1 MDKTSLIDK
10 VKQMAN
16 KRDYLLQLRDKPDI
30 GGLRLDVNQALG
42 SWMNYSMSFKQLFL
56 KKNLVNYPTRRN

>member
-30 GGLRLDVNQALG
+30 GGLRLDVNQALEELDELIDEFQATFPEETI
-42 SWMNYSMSFKQLFL
+42 S
-56 KKNLVNYPTRRN
+56 

>member
-10 VKQMAN
+10 VKQMVN

-30 GGLRLDVNQALG
+30 GGLRLDVNQAIEELDELLDEFQATFPEEKIG
-42 SWMNYSMSFKQLFL
+42 
-56 KKNLVNYPTRRN
+56 

>member
-30 GGLRLDVNQALG
+30 GGLRLDVNQALEELDELLDEFQATFTEEKI
-42 SWMNYSMSFKQLFL
+42 S
-56 KKNLVNYPTRRN
+56 

>member
-10 VKQMAN
+10 VKQIAN

-30 GGLRLDVNQALG
+30 GGLRLDVNQALEELDELLDEFQETFPEEKLG
-42 SWMNYSMSFKQLFL
+42 
-56 KKNLVNYPTRRN
+56 

>member
-10 VKQMAN
+10 VKQIAN

-30 GGLRLDVNQALG
+30 GGLRLDVNQALEELDELLDEFQETFPEEKL
-42 SWMNYSMSFKQLFL
+42 S
-56 KKNLVNYPTRRN
+56 

>member
-16 KRDYLLQLRDKPDI
+16 KRDYLLQLCNQPDI
-30 GGLRLDVNQALG
+30 GGLRLDVNQALEELDELLDEFQATFPEEKL
-42 SWMNYSMSFKQLFL
+42 S
-56 KKNLVNYPTRRN
+56 

>member
-30 GGLRLDVNQALG
+30 GGLRLDVNQALEELDELIDEFQVTFPEETI
-42 SWMNYSMSFKQLFL
+42 S
-56 KKNLVNYPTRRN
+56 

>member
-30 GGLRLDVNQALG
+30 GGLRLDVNQALEEKKD
-42 SWMNYSMSFKQLFL
+42 NRQLTD
-56 KKNLVNYPTRRN
+56 NW

>member
-10 VKQMAN
+10 VKQIAN

-30 GGLRLDVNQALG
+30 GGLRLDVNQALEELDELLDEFRETFPEEKLG
-42 SWMNYSMSFKQLFL
+42 
-56 KKNLVNYPTRRN
+56 

>member
-16 KRDYLLQLRDKPDI
+16 RRDYLLQLRDKPDI
-30 GGLRLDVNQALG
+30 GGLRLDVNQALEG
-42 SWMNYSMSFKQLFL
+42 LDELLDEFQATFPEEKLS
-56 KKNLVNYPTRRN
+56 